1 MAVFHT
7 WHREVP
13 YQTRK
18 TEKSIIAKCNY
29 EREL

>member
-1 MAVFHT
+1 MAVLF

-18 TEKSIIAKCNY
+18 TEKSIIAKRNY